1 MARAEGGPCLN
12 CPRWRPCAPS
22 SPIPA
27 LGKTVARTELAAFAS
42 LKTFEVP
49 LSALHGLE
57 VDGVERRGKFICM
70 SVGGLWLVF
79 HLARGG
85 WLTWKDAMPLKPARP
100 GRGPLAARV
109 VFDDDTGFEL
119 TEYGTQKRLAL
130 YVVTDL
136 DKVPGIV
143 SLGPDPMAADFTP
156 EVLAGIL
163 EAAGRSQL
171 KGILRDQRTI
181 AGIGNAYSDE
191 ILHAARLSPSS
202 RPAGWTR
209 RSAPPCTRRSA
220 PNSPTRSG
228 APAGLAAKELKGDK
242 KLNLRVHGKTGQP
255 CPICG
260 TTIAEVSFADSSLQ
274 YCPGCQTGGK
284 LLADRRLSRL
294 LK

>member
-1 MARAEGGPCLN
+1 MPELPEVE
-12 CPRWRPCAPS
+12 
-22 SPIPA
+22 A
-27 LGKTVARTELAAFAS
+27 LRTFLANTCVGKTIARTELAAFAS

-57 VDGVERRGKFICM
+57 VDGVERRGKFICL

-130 YVVTDL
+130 YVVTSL
-136 DKVPGIV
+136 DQVPGIV
-143 SLGPDPMAADFTP
+143 SLGPDPMAAEFTP
-156 EVLAGIL
+156 DVLAAIL
-163 EAAGRSQL
+163 DAAGRSQL
-171 KGILRDQRTI
+171 KGVLRDQRTI

-191 ILHAARLSPSS
+191 ILHRALLSPFK
-202 RPAGWTR
+202 PASGLDAAERATLYEAIR
-209 RSAPPCTRRSA
+209 TELADAVGRS
-220 PNSPTRSG
+220 
-228 APAGLAAKELKGDK
+228 AGLAAKELKGDK

-260 TTIAEVSFADSSLQ
+260 ATIAEVSFADSSLQ